1 LLLGGRL
8 SFSEG
13 GYFGTP
19 LADALPVVFGA
30 RRMSAAESED
40 DTYFNEMSVSLTPAG
55 RIHPTT
61 RMAPTEDASAEKW
74 LKLPAVSTVNRID
87 EIKPGATELIS
98 GSFVRGRGKQPVLVY
113 QRYGRGKVMVMPIQD
128 VWMWQMHADIPVEDE
143 THEVLWKQ
151 ISRFLVTGVPRPVNV
166 VASKDRVGVNEGVA
180 LRASVT
186 DKEYRPLNNAR
197 VRAFASGPGMPE
209 VEIPMEWT
217 VDRDGEYRASFT
229 PSELGQY
236 RVRAMAWKGDTLLAV
251 DTTFV
256 EAAESR
262 AEFFGAQMNKPLLER
277 IADETGGKFYSPDN
291 LDNLAEDM
299 TYTKSGAVAV
309 QQLDL
314 WDMPVIFMV
323 LMGLVG
329 SEWIYRKLRGLA

>member
-1 LLLGGRL
+1 
-8 SFSEG
+8 
-13 GYFGTP
+13 
-19 LADALPVVFGA
+19 
-30 RRMSAAESED
+30 
-40 DTYFNEMSVSLTPAG
+40 
-55 RIHPTT
+55 
-61 RMAPTEDASAEKW
+61 
-74 LKLPAVSTVNRID
+74 
-87 EIKPGATELIS
+87 
-98 GSFVRGRGKQPVLVY
+98 
-113 QRYGRGKVMVMPIQD
+113 
-128 VWMWQMHADIPVEDE
+128 
-143 THEVLWKQ
+143 VLWKQ

-186 DKEYRPLNNAR
+186 DKEYRPLNNAK